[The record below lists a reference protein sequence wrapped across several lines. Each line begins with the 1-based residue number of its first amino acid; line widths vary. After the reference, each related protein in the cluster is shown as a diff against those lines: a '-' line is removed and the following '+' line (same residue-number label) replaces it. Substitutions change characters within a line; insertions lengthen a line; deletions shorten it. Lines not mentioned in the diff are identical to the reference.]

1 MVAESIH
8 RRVSFVLL
16 AIVLGEMLIALFQ
29 QHWATAAL
37 TLGIA
42 VIISI
47 PLVIVPRLHVFIPPQ
62 FQLLTIAIVFAAL
75 FLGEVRDYY
84 TRFAWWDT
92 ALHGVTGFLMGMVGF
107 LIVYMFNEVEHIG
120 LRMKASFVAFF
131 AFMFALGAGAIWEVA
146 EFILDQTLGMNL
158 QKPMLDDPSGLTD
171 TMYDLMVDALGALV
185 ICVYG
190 YLHLKRPHKG
200 FFLRRWIGSFISNNP
215 RLLRY
220 TRRARQ
226 QRDA

>member
-16 AIVLGEMLIALFQ
+16 AIVLSEMLVALLR
-29 QHWATAAL
+29 QHWATALL
-37 TLGIA
+37 TMGIA

-47 PLVIVPRLHVFIPPQ
+47 PLVIVPRLHVYIPPQ

-92 ALHGVTGFLMGMVGF
+92 ALHGITGFLMGMVGF

-131 AFMFALGAGAIWEVA
+131 AFMFALGAGAIWEIG
-146 EFILDQTLGMNL
+146 EFVLDEMLGTNL

-171 TMYDLMVDALGALV
+171 TMFDLVVDALGALI

-190 YLHLKRPHKG
+190 YIHLKRPHKSS
-200 FFLRRWIGSFISNNP
+200 FLGRWIASFITNNP

-220 TRRARQ
+220 TRRARR
-226 QRDA
+226 RDA